1 MRRLWYVGAFVLL
14 AAAVV
19 CVMLTTD
26 QGVPNVDRD
35 FSYQLPGSPP
45 FLSEP
50 LALSKAVESLSQV
63 VRDPTDWMPL
73 QIQDRKMRMAPDGTP
88 DLYLIR
94 FTPTNPNGGII
105 LFTNAQNAYG
115 NRTVMV
121 ELRGAQVWCTVSRVR

>member
-1 MRRLWYVGAFVLL
+1 MLL

-26 QGVPNVDRD
+26 QAVPNVDRD

-45 FLSEP
+45 FLSEQ
-50 LALSKAVESLSQV
+50 LALSKAEESLSQV

-73 QIQDRKMRMAPDGTP
+73 QFQDRKIRTAPDGTR
-88 DLYLIR
+88 DLCLIR

-105 LFTNAQNAYG
+105 LFTNSQHAYE